1 MNIMKY
7 FSPLLKEPKF
17 IDDLPTTIRVRKFD
31 EPSAKEFSNLMN
43 KAQNSGQPVVPV
55 IIDSYGGQVYSL
67 MSMISDIKHS
77 KIPVATIV
85 QGKAMSCGA
94 ILFSFGAEGYRYM
107 DPDATLMI
115 HDVSSMEIG
124 KVEEIKAS
132 AEETERL
139 NQKIYSM
146 MAENC
151 GHHKDY
157 FLNIVHEKSHAD
169 WFLDADECKKY
180 NLANHLHIPELKIR
194 ATVDFEFK

>member
-1 MNIMKY
+1 MNVIRNY
-7 FSPLLKEPKF
+7 SPLLKEAELKNEP
-17 IDDLPTTIRVRKFD
+17 IIIRVNKFD
-31 EPSAKEFSNLMN
+31 EPTAKAFSGAVMR
-43 KAQNSGQPVVPV
+43 AQNTGQQILPI

-94 ILFSFGAEGYRYM
+94 ILFSFGDEGHRYM

-115 HDVSSMEIG
+115 HDVSSMGWG

-132 AEETERL
+132 AEETDRL

-151 GHHKDY
+151 GHHSDY
-157 FLNIVHEKSHAD
+157 FLDIVHDKGHSD
-169 WFLDADECKKY
+169 WFLEYDECLKH
-180 NLANHLHIPELKIR
+180 NLANHNYIPDF
-194 ATVDFEFK
+194 TVSIQVKFNFL